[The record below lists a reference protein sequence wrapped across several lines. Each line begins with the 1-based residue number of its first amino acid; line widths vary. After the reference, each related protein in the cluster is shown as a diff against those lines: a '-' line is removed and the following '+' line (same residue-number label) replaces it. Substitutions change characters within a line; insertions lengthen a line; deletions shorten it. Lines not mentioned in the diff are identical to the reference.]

1 MDVSSRLFCP
11 SFFMVIFKIPAC
23 NYNILV
29 LLFDVVDFCT
39 SAIWSAGAC
48 IFWQFIDGRK
58 EMKSSTFYATR
69 ETCEKYLPVGVVPD
83 CLLTLEGN
91 NIVHSCFPALPRTVP
106 FYSIPC
112 SVPRHMSS
120 PLPSFCLLY
129 FTSVPYRFAPNYG
142 GANVLDVLDNL

>member
-83 CLLTLEGN
+83 CLLTLGKQYRPF
-91 NIVHSCFPALPRTVP
+91 VFPRPA
-106 FYSIPC
+106 
-112 SVPRHMSS
+112 
-120 PLPSFCLLY
+120 
-129 FTSVPYRFAPNYG
+129 PYRPVLFHTLLRPASHVFAVALLLLTIFHICTIPFRPQLRWCKCVG
-142 GANVLDVLDNL
+142 CSG